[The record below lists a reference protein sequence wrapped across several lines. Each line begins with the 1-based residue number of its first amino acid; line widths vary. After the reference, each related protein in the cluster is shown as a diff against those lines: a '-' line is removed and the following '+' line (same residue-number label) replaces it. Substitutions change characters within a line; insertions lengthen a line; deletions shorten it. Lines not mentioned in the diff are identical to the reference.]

1 MVLLK
6 ILKPIQ
12 TPLLWRNLQI
22 QNGTLAVVTTCLLC
36 QQQKRY
42 AGHSKWAN
50 IKFKKMHK
58 DNARAKVF
66 GQLSREIIQA
76 VKEKGADPVYNAKL
90 EGLVLKARSS
100 SMPKE
105 RIENSIKNALRSSYE
120 KATQSLFQARGPM
133 KCGLMI
139 DVLAPNVIRTKNEIK
154 TILKKNDATFIS
166 DGSVAFMFDHKG
178 VVTIKDK
185 LSKPSE
191 NGGDIV
197 EVVADEHAID
207 QAEEIAIEVGAE
219 DVHFSYNEQL
229 DQRVIQFLCQPLE
242 IQTIRKE
249 MEEKHQQLEILSA
262 DVQYLAKS
270 LVDLD
275 EHNMTQ
281 ADRLIELITNHPD
294 VLNVYDNIVGYP
306 SSTIKI
312 DQTFT

>member
-1 MVLLK
+1 
-6 ILKPIQ
+6 
-12 TPLLWRNLQI
+12 
-22 QNGTLAVVTTCLLC
+22 
-36 QQQKRY
+36 
-42 AGHSKWAN
+42 
-50 IKFKKMHK
+50 
-58 DNARAKVF
+58 
-66 GQLSREIIQA
+66 
-76 VKEKGADPVYNAKL
+76 
-90 EGLVLKARSS
+90 VLKARSS

-105 RIENSIKNALRSSYE
+105 RIENSIKNALRSSDE

-191 NGGDIV
+191 NGGDGV
-197 EVVADEHAID
+197 EVVTGEDAID

-219 DVHFSYNEQL
+219 DVHFTYNEQL

-249 MEEKHQQLEILSA
+249 MEENHQQLEILST

-294 VLNVYDNIVGYP
+294 VLNVYDNIIGYP